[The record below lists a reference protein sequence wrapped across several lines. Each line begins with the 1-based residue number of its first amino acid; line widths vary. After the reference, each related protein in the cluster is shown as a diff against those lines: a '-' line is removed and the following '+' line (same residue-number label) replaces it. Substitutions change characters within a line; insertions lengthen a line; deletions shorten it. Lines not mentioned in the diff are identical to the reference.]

1 MLYHLLDVVEEKQ
14 SVDLSSSSSLISP
27 SDSTSTFE
35 RQYAQQKIS
44 SRDQV
49 GKEPLE
55 NVNIQEA
62 QKIANDIKRRLKTKL
77 NRELSEIKISD
88 IEPVESTMNIS
99 PDMEIILK
107 RKNDVSDKLV
117 ASTSKGIIKTKL
129 KSNLKQTGVQTD
141 EKVRDKSLKVKIDS
155 HTNVFSSETTLKVK
169 VDPQHLKENK
179 ETQTSKEKQE

>member
-1 MLYHLLDVVEEKQ
+1 MLYHLLDVVEVKQ

-62 QKIANDIKRRLKTKL
+62 QEIANSIKRRLKTKL

-88 IEPVESTMNIS
+88 IEPVESTINIS
-99 PDMEIILK
+99 SDMEIILK

-155 HTNVFSSETTLKVK
+155 HTNVFSSETTLKV
-169 VDPQHLKENK
+169 DPQHLKENK
-179 ETQTSKEKQE
+179 ETQTNKEKQE